1 MSLQVTL
8 DFLSQLIDNNNKA
21 WFDAHRAEYAR
32 ARGAFEAT
40 VEDIIRGFEPIDD
53 LGFVT
58 AKQCIFRI
66 NRDVR
71 FSKDKSPYKT
81 NMSAVIAKGGRK
93 SEGRSYYL
101 QIGPGNSFMGGG
113 LYDVDRTQLDNVR
126 RHIVNDA
133 APLRAVIADPQF
145 VRAFGGLQG
154 EQLKTAPQGYDREHP
169 DIDLLRYKQ
178 FLATQSLS
186 DELVASDGFV
196 DHVLEVFATLKPFL
210 VYLDE
215 ATRPVEFD

>member
-8 DFLSQLIDNNNKA
+8 DFLSQLTDNNNKA
-21 WFDAHRAEYAR
+21 WFDAHRAEYGR
-32 ARGAFEAT
+32 ARSAFEAA

-58 AKQCIFRI
+58 PKQCMFRI

-81 NMSAVIAKGGRK
+81 NMSAVIARGGRK
-93 SEGRSYYL
+93 GDGRSYYL
-101 QIGPGNSFMGGG
+101 QIGPGSSFMGGG
-113 LYDVDRTQLDNVR
+113 LYDVDRIRLDNVR

-133 APLRAVIADPQF
+133 APLRALIADPQF

-196 DHVLEVFATLKPFL
+196 DHVLKVFATLKPFL
-210 VYLDE
+210 VYMDE
-215 ATRPVEFD
+215 AAGTVELN